1 MIETYDW
8 APDEELLTV
17 LYSLT
22 VSIFAIGGMTG
33 ALLVGRLVT
42 KYGRLVCAIVFCV
55 FNICQRMFVFV
66 KSNINILFC
75 VFNRKGT
82 LVRATVL
89 VFIGGALMGFS
100 RACRL
105 PAMVIIGRFITG
117 VHSGKA
123 CLIPQ

>member
-42 KYGRLVCAIVFCV
+42 KYGRLVCVQMFFLCV
-55 FNICQRMFVFV
+55 
-66 KSNINILFC
+66 
-75 VFNRKGT
+75 
-82 LVRATVL
+82 
-89 VFIGGALMGFS
+89 
-100 RACRL
+100 
-105 PAMVIIGRFITG
+105 
-117 VHSGKA
+117 
-123 CLIPQ
+123 